1 MRVNKFI
8 ASCGVCS
15 RRKAEEYI
23 LEGLVKING
32 KVVKNLSTDI
42 DETKDVVLLNE
53 QKISLVSDN
62 VYYMLNKPKGFVTTM
77 SDEKNRKSILDLI
90 SQIDKRVYP
99 VGRLDYESEGLLF
112 LTNDGELTHKLTHPK
127 FGVQK
132 KYIVKIEGQIKES
145 ELAVLRAGVVIDGV
159 RYGKCKADLLSFENN
174 ISRIEVVLSEGKNRE
189 IRRMFEAINRPVIF
203 LKRIEMAGIKL
214 GGLKRGEIRKLTER
228 EVEWLKHIVKD

>member
-145 ELAVLRAGVVIDGV
+145 
-159 RYGKCKADLLSFENN
+159 
-174 ISRIEVVLSEGKNRE
+174 
-189 IRRMFEAINRPVIF
+189 
-203 LKRIEMAGIKL
+203 
-214 GGLKRGEIRKLTER
+214 
-228 EVEWLKHIVKD
+228 